1 MAITEATIHVVKIKI
16 TALCHLALIPKYC
29 AFSSPSDKITICRCN
44 RHNIS
49 NGINPLNN
57 ETHILSAVIAARLP
71 IVQNS
76 IVANCPKGS
85 AIYLNIIIPASAKE
99 EITIPANM

>member
-49 NGINPLNN
+49 TSGASLGAAGAIVIGAGTTVEKMFGAFIFGMLSL
-57 ETHILSAVIAARLP
+57 ILVIVLVKIR
-71 IVQNS
+71 
-76 IVANCPKGS
+76 K
-85 AIYLNIIIPASAKE
+85 
-99 EITIPANM
+99 